1 MLMIKI
7 TVWALPHTKWRHYME
22 IITQNEKILYIGI
35 LFYGFK
41 PHGVCSEKGVLESVV
56 FTSGNINDSK
66 MVEKVTENM
75 KGWFYCDAGYLKKC
89 GELARLAE
97 SGRFICAAA
106 RRNMNRIVS
115 NRQWRL
121 LRKRNII
128 ESDWGVL
135 KQNFFLEYHQA
146 RSMHGIFRHYCFAIS
161 AYVLQCRLKSSLR
174 LKTRI

>member
-1 MLMIKI
+1 
-7 TVWALPHTKWRHYME
+7 
-22 IITQNEKILYIGI
+22 
-35 LFYGFK
+35 
-41 PHGVCSEKGVLESVV
+41 
-56 FTSGNINDSK
+56 

-115 NRQWRL
+115 NGQWRL

-135 KQNFFLEYHQA
+135 KQNFFLEYHQT

>member
-89 GELARLAE
+89 GGACQACKVRPLYM
-97 SGRFICAAA
+97 
-106 RRNMNRIVS
+106 RRS
-115 NRQWRL
+115 QTEHEQDCL
-121 LRKRNII
+121 KRAMAP
-128 ESDWGVL
+128 S
-135 KQNFFLEYHQA
+135 Q
-146 RSMHGIFRHYCFAIS
+146 
-161 AYVLQCRLKSSLR
+161 
-174 LKTRI
+174 KTEHH

>member
-1 MLMIKI
+1 
-7 TVWALPHTKWRHYME
+7 ME

-75 KGWFYCDAGYLKKC
+75 KGWFYRDAGYLKKC

-115 NRQWRL
+115 NGQWRL

-135 KQNFFLEYHQA
+135 K
-146 RSMHGIFRHYCFAIS
+146 
-161 AYVLQCRLKSSLR
+161 
-174 LKTRI
+174 